1 MIVISMSMI
10 GILILFNFSGF
21 VSIFRQKKQY
31 KPDEQ
36 TEKQYRTI
44 GNSVICLEFLL
55 YFFPL
60 IITCFVVTDKLAI
73 LMIVVIILAEIAE
86 LFNRFSKIGSSSN
99 YDEMRVKMRKETR
112 SFVYIFVE
120 ASELLM
126 FVYLFALLFQQL

>member
-1 MIVISMSMI
+1 MIVISMILI
-10 GILILFNFSGF
+10 GILILFNLSGF

-36 TEKQYRTI
+36 AKKQYRTI
-44 GNSVICLEFLL
+44 GNSASCLGFLL

-60 IITCFVVTDKLAI
+60 IITCFVMTDKFAV
-73 LMIVVIILAEIAE
+73 LMIVFIILAEIAE

-112 SFVYIFVE
+112 SFMYIFIE
-120 ASELLM
+120 ASELLI
-126 FVYLFALLFQQL
+126 FIYLFVLLFQQL